1 LETRKFGLHEYS
13 VMIVRYTSRYLGLYY
28 YYTIYKYDQMKRK
41 TQIWIEKKTK
51 ILARRVRLRF
61 IVVHDETQPKLNL
74 GPSLRGNAEG
84 RANESGPAGLTRA
97 DLDGRP
103 SKKRCRMRTAVR
115 HPLEGDG
122 TAGWAFASG
131 TRLRHS
137 ASVF

>member
-41 TQIWIEKKTK
+41 TQIWIEKKK
-51 ILARRVRLRF
+51 KSLARRVRLRF

-97 DLDGRP
+97 DLDGHPRRDAACERQCVTRSRGRWNGGLGLRQRNP
-103 SKKRCRMRTAVR
+103 ST
-115 HPLEGDG
+115 
-122 TAGWAFASG
+122 S
-131 TRLRHS
+131 
-137 ASVF
+137 